1 MWRAVARRLAM
12 QGLAMPLPL
21 RLVLPFAR
29 RDSMPEL
36 PEVETLVRGL
46 RAHLIGRRIV
56 AVRLGQTDFID
67 DPAALERDL
76 PGKRIQAVDPHGKF
90 LRLPLQ
96 TPYLGAK

>member
-21 RLVLPFAR
+21 RVMLPFAR

-46 RAHLIGRRIV
+46 RAHLTGRRIV
-56 AVRLGQTDFID
+56 AGRLGKTDFID
-67 DPAALERDL
+67 DPAAPERNL
-76 PGKRIQAVDPHGKF
+76 PGKRIPARARHGQ
-90 LRLPLQ
+90 LRLVRFEAP
-96 TPYLGAK
+96 TAPP